1 MYAQPV
7 EGSRMTGTPPLTIGL
22 PVFNAETY
30 LPAALESILGQTF
43 GDFVLVVSDNASTDG
58 TEEIVRAH
66 AQVDARVQY
75 ERSPENRGLVWNFN
89 HVFDGCRTEF
99 FRWAASDDVVASTC
113 FERCVETLRAA
124 PGDVVL
130 AYPRTKLIGPLGEQL
145 GEVDDGLDLRS
156 AEAHRRLRRVVL
168 NMVYGNVVFAVI
180 RSDALRRTRGHG
192 NYPSADR
199 VLVAELAL
207 LGQFRE
213 IPEALFFRRR
223 HETMSRTPEMSAAEY
238 ARRLDPANVREEN
251 ELWRLFREHLAAIRH
266 VPLTRGER
274 LLADAALVAA
284 WAQRHTQLRT
294 RAQTLVR
301 RFR

>member
-1 MYAQPV
+1 
-7 EGSRMTGTPPLTIGL
+7 MTETPPLTVGL

-58 TEEIVRAH
+58 TEEIVRSH
-66 AQVDARVQY
+66 ARTDARIQY
-75 ERSPENRGLVWNFN
+75 ERSPVNRGLVWNFN
-89 HVFDGCRTEF
+89 HVFTRCRTDF
-99 FRWAASDDVVASTC
+99 FRWAASDDVVAPAC
-113 FERCVETLRAA
+113 LERCVATLRAA
-124 PGDVVL
+124 PGEVIL
-130 AYPRTKLIGPLGEQL
+130 AYPQTELIGPLGEPL
-145 GEVDDGLDLRS
+145 GGADDGLDLPFP
-156 AEAHRRLRRVVL
+156 EPHRRLRRVVL
-168 NMVYGNVVFAVI
+168 RMVYGNVIFAVI

-199 VLVAELAL
+199 VLIAELAL

-213 IPEALFFRRR
+213 IPETLFFRRR
-223 HETMSRTPEMSAAEY
+223 HETMSRTPEMTAAEY
-238 ARRLDPANVREEN
+238 GRRLDPANMREEN

-284 WAQRHTQLRT
+284 WAERHTQLRT
-294 RAQTLVR
+294 RVNALVR
-301 RFR
+301 QFR